1 MGFWTGYRPRSQA
14 HCGALLRAYE
24 HRGAL
29 RGTPGSAYPGQIPLS
44 CPVAPQAARRPLR
57 LRPRGHAPRNTSLRR
72 RTNKRLSCS
81 GFGKNPGL
89 GHFGLNR
96 PKVATSVPST
106 CGQPSPCA
114 VTSFCHPRECRA
126 LQPPSDFQL
135 ILSTRTDVTLALIL
149 GPSFY
154 SLLTPSRLGRAHTS
168 TCPAAA
174 SRPAHSALD
183 RLGTPGCVGSGQR
196 C

>member
-1 MGFWTGYRPRSQA
+1 MRSAQRIGVGGPSECA
-14 HCGALLRAYE
+14 WPHTY
-24 HRGAL
+24 
-29 RGTPGSAYPGQIPLS
+29 
-44 CPVAPQAARRPLR
+44 
-57 LRPRGHAPRNTSLRR
+57 TSIH
-72 RTNKRLSCS
+72 NKRHTAWPPISDFN
-81 GFGKNPGL
+81 GGNPGL
-89 GHFGLNR
+89 GHFGRNR

-106 CGQPSPCA
+106 CGSPSPCA
-114 VTSFCHPRECRA
+114 DTSFGPPRGCRT

-174 SRPAHSALD
+174 SRPAHSALG

-196 C
+196 F

>member
-1 MGFWTGYRPRSQA
+1 M
-14 HCGALLRAYE
+14 LRYFSV
-24 HRGAL
+24 L
-29 RGTPGSAYPGQIPLS
+29 FF
-44 CPVAPQAARRPLR
+44 
-57 LRPRGHAPRNTSLRR
+57 LRPFLGGSPP
-72 RTNKRLSCS
+72 KRLAGLCAGWDRVQWSD
-81 GFGKNPGL
+81 FGKNPGL
-89 GHFGLNR
+89 GHFGRNR

-106 CGQPSPCA
+106 CGSPSPCA
-114 VTSFCHPRECRA
+114 DTSFGHPRECRT

-174 SRPAHSALD
+174 SRPAHSALA

-196 C
+196 F

>member
-1 MGFWTGYRPRSQA
+1 MNTAASLQARQRKNALCCSFIYWWTV
-14 HCGALLRAYE
+14 H
-24 HRGAL
+24 
-29 RGTPGSAYPGQIPLS
+29 
-44 CPVAPQAARRPLR
+44 VV
-57 LRPRGHAPRNTSLRR
+57 GHLISDFR
-72 RTNKRLSCS
+72 
-81 GFGKNPGL
+81 GKNPGL
-89 GHFGLNR
+89 GHFGQYR

-106 CGQPSPCA
+106 CGSPSPCA
-114 VTSFCHPRECRA
+114 DTSFGHPRECRT

-135 ILSTRTDVTLALIL
+135 VLSTITDVTLALIL

-174 SRPAHSALD
+174 SRPAHSTID